1 MKGTLMNRI
10 RTNLLAAAVL
20 AVGSLLASPSAAVQI
35 SELLYDAVGSDNG
48 TLFVEL
54 WGVPGTSLEGWQ
66 IEGVNGADGA
76 IGPIVALSGEIPA
89 DGFFVVADSDA
100 GTTLVANADLL
111 ANFDFQNGPDSI
123 VLRNALGELLD
134 SLGYGVFGAAEVFA
148 GEGSPAPDGA
158 PGQSLA
164 RIYANR
170 DSDDNAAD
178 FALFDSPTPGS
189 GAIALPEPVAVAP
202 VLLFACGLGLARA
215 RHARPP
221 SAVG

>member
-1 MKGTLMNRI
+1 MNRI
-10 RTNLLAAAVL
+10 RTNLLLAAIL
-20 AVGSLLASPSAAVQI
+20 AAGSLHASPSGAVQI
-35 SELLYDAVGSDNG
+35 SELLYDAAGSDNG
-48 TLFVEL
+48 TTFVEL
-54 WGVPGTSLEGWQ
+54 WGAPGTSLEGWR

-76 IGPIVALSGEIPA
+76 IGPIVALAGEIPA

-100 GTTLVANADLL
+100 GATLVPNADLL

-134 SLGYGVFGAAEVFA
+134 SLGYGAFGAGEIFA

-164 RIYANR
+164 RIYANV
-170 DSDDNAAD
+170 DSNDNAAD

-189 GAIALPEPVAVAP
+189 GALALPEPVAVAP
-202 VLLFACGLGLARA
+202 LLLFACGLGLARS
-215 RHARPP
+215 RHSRPP